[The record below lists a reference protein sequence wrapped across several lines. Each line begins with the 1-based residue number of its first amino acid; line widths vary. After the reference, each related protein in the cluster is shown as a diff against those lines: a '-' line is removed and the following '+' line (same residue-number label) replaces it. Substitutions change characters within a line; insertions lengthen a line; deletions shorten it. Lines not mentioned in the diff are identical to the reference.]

1 MEDWFRVPDR
11 RRSIP
16 HWRLCLVMGVTFL
29 TLWVGA
35 PMLFAL
41 AQRAG

>member
-1 MEDWFRVPDR
+1 MIGFENPDR

-16 HWRLCLVMGVTFL
+16 HWRLCLMMAVTFL

-35 PMLFAL
+35 PMLFAHG
-41 AQRAG
+41 AARAL